1 MKKFT
6 AVFTTLV
13 LLLSMAVAGVTVSA
27 EEWEDFAYSV
37 QGDTVTLEE
46 FISDPDAEEEIN
58 VVIPETIDGKTVTTL
73 AATLFEDDWM
83 VNIVEVP
90 ATVTTI
96 EEGALD
102 MAWIIFCQAGSAA
115 EAYAKEWE
123 LTYCVDG
130 VVYDPFDGT
139 ATPLP
144 TGMEISSA
152 PDQTALQDG
161 SNYFDLTGLE
171 VTFTFADG
179 SEDTWV
185 YAGEEEE
192 FYYNNW
198 PLSVELNIETGTLTV
213 TYMLDSASMDIEIL
227 PNPVAGIE
235 VTKWPQQGSYQDW
248 ELTLTEADGS
258 TKTVAGQDGI
268 VIDYIDTPEMSIA
281 TLGIEDSDYGPVV
294 ALVAWVRQEGAFATA
309 ILYMDAISV
318 RAQPDFDV
326 NGQDGTTAADALM
339 ALQAATQ
346 KIELDTAASTAAD
359 TDGNGEVTA
368 SDALM
373 ILQAATGKLT
383 TTINFAPGEFEELLE
398 QAFGDGMTEGVE

>member
-1 MKKFT
+1 MKKII

-13 LLLSMAVAGVTVSA
+13 LLLSMTVAGVTVSA
-27 EEWEDFAYSV
+27 EEWEDFVYSV

-115 EAYAKEWE
+115 EAYAQEWE
-123 LTYCVDG
+123 LMYCVDG

-171 VTFTFADG
+171 VTFTFAGG

-192 FYYNNW
+192 FLYNNW
-198 PLSVELNIETGTLTV
+198 PLSVELDMELGTLTV

-227 PNPVAGIE
+227 PNPVISIE
-235 VTKWPQQGSYQDW
+235 VTRWPRQGSYQDW
-248 ELTLTEADGS
+248 ELTLTEEDGS

-268 VIDYIDTPEMSIA
+268 VLDYIDTPEMSIA
-281 TLGIEDSDYGPVV
+281 ALEIEDSDYGPVV
-294 ALVAWVRQEGAFATA
+294 AEVAWARQEGVFTEA
-309 ILYMDAISV
+309 ILYMDAVAMRVS
-318 RAQPDFDV
+318 PEYDV
-326 NGQDGTTAADALM
+326 DGRDGTTSADALL

-346 KIELDTAASTAAD
+346 KIELDTAASTVAD

-368 SDALM
+368 NDALV
-373 ILQAATGKLT
+373 ILQAATGNLT

-398 QAFGDGMTEGVE
+398 QSLDGMTEGVE